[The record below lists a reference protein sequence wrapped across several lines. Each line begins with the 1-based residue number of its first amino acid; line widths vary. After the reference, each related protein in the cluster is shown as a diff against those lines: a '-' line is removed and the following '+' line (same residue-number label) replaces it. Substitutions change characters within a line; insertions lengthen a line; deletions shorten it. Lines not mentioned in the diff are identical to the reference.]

1 MADYVLLHR
10 DQIQFMSISRF
21 SKSPAAKIA
30 DVVLCCGSNEGPY
43 QFGSVPAKIA
53 QLVIVDFLFQE
64 YFHRNQESCEKNRLQ
79 IGAALAEMH
88 F

>member
-1 MADYVLLHR
+1 MPP
-10 DQIQFMSISRF
+10 IISFRQRR
-21 SKSPAAKIA
+21 KKWQTM
-30 DVVLCCGSNEGPY
+30 CCGSNEEPY

-53 QLVIVDFLFQE
+53 QLVIVDILFQE